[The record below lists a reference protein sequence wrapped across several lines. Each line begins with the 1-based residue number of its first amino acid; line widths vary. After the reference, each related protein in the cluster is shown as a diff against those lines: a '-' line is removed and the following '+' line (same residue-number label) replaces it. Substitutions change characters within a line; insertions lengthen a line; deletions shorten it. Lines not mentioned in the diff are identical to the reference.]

1 MPRNWMTCL
10 MMSNIKNLS
19 GRKSLLIAGISYTI
33 FITILFFTPV
43 PEDSTM
49 PDSGLDKLVHVLFH
63 WLLAT
68 IWLIYFYLGDQSHF
82 SSKMLILAL
91 VTCFFYGIVVEAFQ
105 QWFTETRTFDLLDIV
120 ANASGDLLGLLT
132 FRLVRKKM

>member
-1 MPRNWMTCL
+1 
-10 MMSNIKNLS
+10 
-19 GRKSLLIAGISYTI
+19 LLIAGIAYTI

-43 PEDSTM
+43 PEGASL
-49 PDSGLDKLVHVLFH
+49 PFPWLDKFVHVLFH
-63 WLLAT
+63 WILAA
-68 IWLIYFYLGDQSHF
+68 IWLTYAYLGDQSHF
-82 SSKMLILAL
+82 SSKMLMLAL

-132 FRLVRKKM
+132 FRFTRKKM